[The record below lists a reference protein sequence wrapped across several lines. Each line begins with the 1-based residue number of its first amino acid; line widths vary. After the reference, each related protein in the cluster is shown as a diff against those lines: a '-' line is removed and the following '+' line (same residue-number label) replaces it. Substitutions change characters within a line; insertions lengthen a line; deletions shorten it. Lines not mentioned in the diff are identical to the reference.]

1 MEFPHLGKHCSEDHC
16 RRLDFL
22 PVKCD
27 GCSKIFCGDHYSY
40 VGHNCPAAY
49 KKNVQVPACPLCNAL
64 IPGKADEVS
73 LYCHFR
79 IHGDLPDIRVS
90 RHIDADCKSDTAV
103 TRRTKVY
110 NNRCSLKGC
119 KQKELV
125 PVLCDRCNLNY
136 CLKHRHPQDHSC
148 DNATGKAVNKA
159 GLAALQRIE
168 KKSSNNSSSATRNQT
183 PVTTSSSNAR
193 SLFPIF
199 NNSRPANNPSRN
211 VSSLQGNISEEDALR
226 MALEASLSNQGNAT
240 ATDAAAA
247 LSQEQEDFM
256 LAKALAESEMAA
268 AGGGD
273 PSSSNRRQQNCD
285 IC

>member
-1 MEFPHLGKHCSEDHC
+1 MEFPHLGQHCSETQC

-22 PVKCD
+22 PIKCD
-27 GCSKIFCGDHYSY
+27 GCSKVYCGEHYSY
-40 VGHNCPAAY
+40 DGHSCPAAY

-64 IPGKADEVS
+64 IPGKADE
-73 LYCHFR
+73 
-79 IHGDLPDIRVS
+79 LPDIRVS

-103 TRRTKVY
+103 SRRTKVF

-148 DNATGKAVNKA
+148 ATATGKGGKGVSKP
-159 GLAALQRIE
+159 GLAALERVG
-168 KKSSNNSSSATRNQT
+168 KRAANHTSSTTRNPTQVNSS
-183 PVTTSSSNAR
+183 TSNTR

-199 NNSRPANNPSRN
+199 NSSRPGNNPSRS
-211 VSSLQGNISEEDALR
+211 VSSLQGNVTEEDALR
-226 MALEASLSNQGNAT
+226 MALEASLSGQGNAT
-240 ATDAAAA
+240 PTNAAAA

-268 AGGGD
+268 AGGD
-273 PSSSNRRQQNCD
+273 SSSSSRRQQNCD